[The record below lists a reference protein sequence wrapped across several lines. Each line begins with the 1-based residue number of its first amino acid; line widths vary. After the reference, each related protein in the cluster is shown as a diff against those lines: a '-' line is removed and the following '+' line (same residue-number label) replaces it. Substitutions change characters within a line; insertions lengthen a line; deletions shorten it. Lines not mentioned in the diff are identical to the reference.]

1 MLADSAGA
9 TLIPRVV
16 IVGGAGIGKTRLAT
30 CLSCLLDLPLI
41 EEGVREWLRDR
52 GERSP
57 LHISRLGQIALQH
70 HVLRTKTV
78 RERAMRKMGFVS
90 DRSVVD
96 AFSLLA
102 LRIGRAG
109 FDALPSFTLEHAW
122 DHATRV
128 PSIVVLPPAPSN
140 LDDDPARPSTF
151 LMRRHEHMCIEHLAV
166 ATGRPI
172 LRLTEGPTA
181 EWLDMIYVAL
191 RNSQTSITAPLP
203 LGEAINLTIS
213 LAKQPV

>member
-16 IVGGAGIGKTRLAT
+16 IVGGAGIGKTGLAA
-30 CLSCLLDLPLI
+30 CLARSLGLPLI

-52 GERSP
+52 GELSQ
-57 LHISRLGQIALQH
+57 LHISRLGQIALQYH
-70 HVLRTKTV
+70 ILRTKTV
-78 RERAMRKMGFVS
+78 REREMRKMGFVS

-102 LRIGRAG
+102 LRMGRAG
-109 FDALPSFTLEHAW
+109 FDALPSFTLEQAW
-122 DHATRV
+122 NHATTV
-128 PSIVVLPPAPSN
+128 PNMVVLPPSPSK
-140 LDDDPARPSTF
+140 LDDDPIRPPTL

-166 ATGRPI
+166 ATGRPM

-181 EWLDMIYVAL
+181 DWVDMVYVAL
-191 RNSQTSITAPLP
+191 RNSQTRVSSPLP
-203 LGEAINLTIS
+203 LGDAIDLTIG
-213 LAKQPV
+213 LAK